1 MGDEMSQAS
10 FSQVNLHGALIWLLT
25 QSVPLPVAGVS
36 SLRCD
41 YVAYYDQQTAGLLS
55 CWPGQTEYCSFSL
68 YHYTDKWVE
77 SCLCK
82 R

>member
-41 YVAYYDQQTAGLLS
+41 YVAYYDQ
-55 CWPGQTEYCSFSL
+55 
-68 YHYTDKWVE
+68 
-77 SCLCK
+77 
-82 R
+82 